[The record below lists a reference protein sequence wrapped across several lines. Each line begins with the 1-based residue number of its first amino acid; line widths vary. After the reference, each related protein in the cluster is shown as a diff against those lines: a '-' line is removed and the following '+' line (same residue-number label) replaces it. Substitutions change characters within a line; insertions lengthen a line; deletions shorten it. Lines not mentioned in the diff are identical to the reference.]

1 MNIKKWFSLIELLLV
16 IIIIIILFLTS
27 KNLFQTPNK
36 YLIDSE
42 ACINSINGHM
52 TQFFYQ
58 GVTGKDKTI
67 SGSTYEPN
75 TYNIQIQQFT
85 WGTEIGLYIST
96 GENSY
101 LLDNKLFIS
110 NTWSNILWCN
120 TTIYSVIISGQDI
133 QNNSDNISIILN
145 KNLSNSLW
153 NAGMRICKNYNLL
166 TPTVCDQTSIPFSS
180 KIDFLVCKKNPSNN
194 VVDMNTCKHTYSSR
208 FDTATQSLKLNRCLN
223 ILYDQPCRKRSIDN
237 F

>member
-16 IIIIIILFLTS
+16 IIIILILFWAS

-42 ACINSINGHM
+42 ACINRLNGHM

-75 TYNIQIQQFT
+75 TYNIQINQFT
-85 WGTEIGLYIST
+85 GATTIGLYIST
-96 GENSY
+96 GWNNY
-101 LLDNKLFIS
+101 IPDNEIFIS
-110 NTWSNILWCN
+110 TTWSNILWCN
-120 TTIYSVIISGQDI
+120 TSLYSVILSGQDI
-133 QNNSDNISIILN
+133 QSSGNNISIILN
-145 KNLSNSLW
+145 KNLNNSLW
-153 NAGMRICKNYNLL
+153 NAGMRICRNYDILN
-166 TPTVCDQTSIPFSS
+166 PWICNQTFST
-180 KIDFLVCKKNPSNN
+180 KIDFLVCKKSLATNSL
-194 VVDMNTCKHTYSSR
+194 DMSTCKHTYSSR
-208 FDTATQSLKLNRCLN
+208 FDTATQSLKSNRCLN
-223 ILYDQPCRKRSIDN
+223 ILYDQPCRKWSIDN